1 MAERVHQHE
10 EIASLPHPFVEEID
24 FNEIRQLEVVGKGS
38 FGTVYKAVWRE
49 KYVAVKY
56 IEQESERN
64 AFTIEVRQLSRVA
77 HPNIV
82 ALFGACTKRP
92 HVCLVMEYAEGG
104 SLYNVLHCNPKP
116 YYTAAHA
123 MSWARQCA
131 EGVAY
136 LHAMRPKPLIH
147 RDLKPPNLL
156 LINGGRM
163 LKICDFGTVT
173 DKATLMTN
181 NKGSAAWMAP
191 EVFEGYTY
199 TEKCDVFSWG
209 IILWEVLSREQP
221 FKDIEFTFSIMWSVH
236 KGQRPP
242 LIEGCPKPIEILMTT
257 CWDPSPAARPS
268 MEFVVNQMNE
278 LCRFF
283 PGADQVLEYADY
295 SDSEYY
301 EEDDLDSSQSLY
313 DSNRSADRTPTNH
326 TNQVP
331 EIPQPKSRQE
341 VNNSIRQFTKENST
355 NSPRWTST
363 DEDTTE
369 QRIVPEPLKLENYHQ
384 NGLVKSNSMLEP
396 LSLEVDDN
404 AWELDPEQLQHL
416 IGNMPNSQGNK
427 RLTVTENRST
437 APTPESSTSNENP
450 SDSDVSI
457 DLESIHLLLEPHL
470 RPTTPDPNNSASQK
484 IFKEHNELA
493 KEYLRIHS
501 EIVYVTWS
509 KNQLLDAMPEDQ
521 RQERLEFSRRLEE
534 RDNLKQF
541 EAKLK
546 RQLQLIRTGSR
557 PQNEQ
562 SSTEPKGEGWVLK
575 PSSKP

>member
-1 MAERVHQHE
+1 MAERAHQHE

-331 EIPQPKSRQE
+331 EIQQPKSRQE
-341 VNNSIRQFTKENST
+341 VNNSIRQFSKENST

-363 DEDTTE
+363 DEDTAE

-384 NGLVKSNSMLEP
+384 NGLVKSSSMLEP

-437 APTPESSTSNENP
+437 APTPESSTSNDNP
-450 SDSDVSI
+450 SDTDVSI

-557 PQNEQ
+557 PQNEH
-562 SSTEPKGEGWVLK
+562 SSTEPKGEGWVLQ